1 VSFGPEET
9 AQDPLIA
16 EERVHLEA
24 LLGREGLEAG
34 EVLVL
39 ERGKVVAIFSDDELR
54 LGVEPGFDGVL

>member
-1 VSFGPEET
+1 VGFGAEEA

-24 LLGREGLEAG
+24 LFGREGLEAG

-39 ERGKVVAIFSDDELR
+39 ERGKFLATFSDDELR
-54 LGVEPGFDGVL
+54 LGVEAGF